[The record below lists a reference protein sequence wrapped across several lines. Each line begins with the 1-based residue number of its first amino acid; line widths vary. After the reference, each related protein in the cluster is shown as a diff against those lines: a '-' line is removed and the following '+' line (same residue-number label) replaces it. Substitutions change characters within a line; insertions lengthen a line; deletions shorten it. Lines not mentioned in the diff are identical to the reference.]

1 MRGSVVSTACTAETN
16 VTEDQVIG
24 HLLGPSGGTF
34 ALGILVGS
42 LLMWYANLKIVNPYV
57 TRAHVAEIAAM
68 QARID
73 AMEYRIKE
81 LETFESR
88 YMALVEA
95 HSNSTLHPSR
105 EKARD

>member
-1 MRGSVVSTACTAETN
+1 MNES
-16 VTEDQVIG
+16 QVID

-34 ALGILVGS
+34 ALGMLVGS
-42 LLMWYANLKIVNPYV
+42 VAMWFANLKVVNPYV
-57 TRAHVAEIAAM
+57 TRAHVAEISAM

-81 LETFESR
+81 LETFETR

-95 HSNSTLHPSR
+95 RSSSTLHPRPS
-105 EKARD
+105 EKAP

>member
-1 MRGSVVSTACTAETN
+1 MGEQ
-16 VTEDQVIG
+16 EVIG

-34 ALGILVGS
+34 ALGMLVGS
-42 LLMWYANLKIVNPYV
+42 ICMWYANLKIVNPYV
-57 TRAHVAEIAAM
+57 TKAHVAEIAAM

-81 LETFESR
+81 LETFETR

-95 HSNSTLHPSR
+95 HSSSTLHPR
-105 EKARD
+105 EKSP

>member
-1 MRGSVVSTACTAETN
+1 MNES
-16 VTEDQVIG
+16 QVID
-24 HLLGPSGGTF
+24 HLLGPNGGTF
-34 ALGILVGS
+34 ALGMLVGS
-42 LLMWYANLKIVNPYV
+42 ICMWFANLKIVNPYV

-81 LETFESR
+81 LETFEAR

-95 HSNSTLHPSR
+95 HSNPTLHPR
-105 EKARD
+105 EKAS

>member
-1 MRGSVVSTACTAETN
+1 M
-16 VTEDQVIG
+16 TEDQVIG

-34 ALGILVGS
+34 ALGMLVGS
-42 LLMWYANLKIVNPYV
+42 ISMWFLNLKIVNPYV